1 MALFNFFR
9 QKPTE
14 TRSAEPTVEPQV
26 SLTDVTGLGL
36 LFGKYRSDNLARNL
50 SAVFRAVSLISNSV
64 ASLPINILKYDDE
77 QCTMTPA
84 KSHPL
89 WPILLKRPHPYFDAF
104 TLIKAMVSDM
114 LLWGNGFAL
123 IQRKG
128 LNIVG
133 LEYIPASKV
142 SIKKDYARDGSLES
156 VKYNIVGRGRLY
168 EAHEILHVKNELD
181 ESALWGVST
190 LSYAART
197 LKLANANE
205 DSAINLFESG
215 GKLSGLLKIQGNI
228 TTKQREELRQAWR
241 ESLGSGKES
250 VAILSGI
257 QDYQSVSMSAVDQQL
272 LETRKFEVEEIGRFF
287 NLPSELLFSGKNSYN
302 SIEAMKLLLLTD
314 TLQPIVTKIENEFES
329 KLLTADE
336 STKYEIRLQVED
348 FTKSNRKEMA
358 EYLRVLW
365 NFGILSISEV
375 RAKLGLPKL
384 DDEELPA
391 SRRHY
396 IPAQVLPLKNSENIG
411 ALPTEASVQID
422 NNLLQ
427 NDEPKKKEEGTEE
440 GATD

>member
-64 ASLPINILKYDDE
+64 ASLPINILKYDDS

-89 WPILLKRPHPYFDAF
+89 WNILLKRPHTYFDAF
-104 TLIKAMVSDM
+104 TLIKAMVSDC
-114 LLWGNGFAL
+114 LLLGNGFA
-123 IQRKG
+123 IIKRNG
-128 LNIVG
+128 LTVTG
-133 LEYIPASKV
+133 LEYVPASKV
-142 SIKKDYARDGSLES
+142 SIKKDYGSDGSLVN
-156 VKYNIVGRGRLY
+156 VKYNITGRGRLY
-168 EAHEILHVKNELD
+168 EAHEILHIKNELD
-181 ESALWGVST
+181 ETGLWGLST
-190 LSYAART
+190 LSFASRT

-205 DSAINLFESG
+205 ESAINLFESG
-215 GKLSGLLKIQGNI
+215 GKLSGILKIQGNI
-228 TTKQREELRQAWR
+228 TSKQREELRQAWR

-257 QDYQSVSMSAVDQQL
+257 QDYQSVSMSAQDQQL
-272 LETRKFEVEEIGRFF
+272 LETRRFECEEIGRFF
-287 NLPSELLFSGKNSYN
+287 NLPQELLFTGKGSYN
-302 SIEAMKLLLLTD
+302 SIEAMKLLLLSD
-314 TLQPIVTKIENEFES
+314 TLQPIITKIENEFET
-329 KLLTADE
+329 KLLSKDE
-336 STKYEIRLQVED
+336 TPHYEIRLQVED
-348 FTKSNRKEMA
+348 FAKTNRKEMA
-358 EYLRVLW
+358 EYYRTLF
-365 NFGILSISEV
+365 NFGILSISEI

-384 DDEELPA
+384 DEEELQA

-396 IPAQVLPLKNSENIG
+396 IPAQILPLKSSENIG